1 MEKFVGVTFRNQD
14 AISYFFIDKTIP
26 KKNITVI
33 VKTDGCL
40 QFGKVVT
47 KIMSDVT
54 YENKIIGKIIR
65 ISNKNDYHNYL
76 KNQKDE
82 KKALIICKN
91 LVKKLELSMQ
101 IVDVNYSFD
110 RSQLLFRFVADNRV
124 DFRQLAKELAKIYK
138 TRIEL
143 RQIGIR
149 DKAKEIGGIGLCG
162 TCLCCSRFLK
172 EFNSVS
178 ISMAKNQNISLN
190 PSKINGVCG
199 RLLCCLKYEDDQ
211 YTSGKKCLAKVGQ
224 TMMLEEGEGKVVEVD
239 VLNKKYKVEVPKVGI
254 IEVKEKNNIKNG
266 SNK

>member
-1 MEKFVGVTFRNQD
+1 MEKFVGVTFRNRNE
-14 AISYFFIDKTIP
+14 ISYFFIDKTMP
-26 KKNITVI
+26 KKNITV
-33 VKTDGCL
+33 VVETNGCL
-40 QFGKVVT
+40 QFGKVAT
-47 KIMSDVT
+47 QIMTDSSYAKKIV
-54 YENKIIGKIIR
+54 GKIIR
-65 ISNKNDYHNYL
+65 ISNKNDYYNYL

-82 KKALIICKN
+82 SKALITCRK

-101 IVDVNYSFD
+101 IVDANYSFD

-124 DFRQLAKELAKIYK
+124 DFRHLAKELAKIYK

-162 TCLCCSRFLK
+162 SCLCCSRFLK

-199 RLLCCLKYEDDQ
+199 RLLCCLKYEDEQ
-211 YTSGKKCLAKVGQ
+211 YKDCKKCLAKMGQ
-224 TMMLEEGEGKVVEVD
+224 VITLEEGEGKVIEVD
-239 VLNKKYKVEVPKVGI
+239 VLNEKYKVEIPKVGI
-254 IEVKEKNNIKNG
+254 VEIKGICNIKNG
-266 SNK
+266 NNK